1 MRSSAKVMFMLLT
14 LALALPAVVHAQ
26 SAGDDQYVDPFE
38 GQDGGGGG
46 GGGGND
52 GADNGSQTGG
62 SDDGTTSTTAQT
74 TPSDTAGTTAQGTES
89 GEATLPNTGLA
100 LLPIALTG
108 AFLLGAGITLRRGA
122 RLPSPAT
129 SFAGAAPSL
138 AGAAP
143 LTVSRPA
150 PRPAPPAPR
159 TAQPASRT
167 APPAPHPVAPASAAR
182 TGLPAV
188 GLGIVGLFVLSKLL
202 RRRA

>member
-1 MRSSAKVMFMLLT
+1 MRSSAKVIFMLLT

-38 GQDGGGGG
+38 NQGGGGGG
-46 GGGGND
+46 GGGGN
-52 GADNGSQTGG
+52 GGGDNGSQTGG

-89 GEATLPNTGLA
+89 GEATLPNTGLN
-100 LLPIALTG
+100 LLPVVLIG

-122 RLPSPAT
+122 RLPSPA
-129 SFAGAAPSL
+129 FAGPRL

-143 LTVSRPA
+143 LPVSRPA
-150 PRPAPPAPR
+150 PFVPHPAPVAAR
-159 TAQPASRT
+159 
-167 APPAPHPVAPASAAR
+167 PPAATSPR